1 MLGAFSPLL
10 PGGAQLAATPVAGE
24 AAITVGAVTVAAVGN
39 VPVAAAA
46 GITLGAVTMS
56 AGGETAEAY
65 SIPFQ
70 GMLLRTLLRRGS
82 VPFQRLI
89 RRRL

>member
-10 PGGAQLAATPVAGE
+10 AGSVLLAATPVTGE
-24 AAITVGAVTVAAVGN
+24 AAITVGATTVAAVGN

-46 GITLGAVTMS
+46 AVTLGAVTIS
-56 AGGETAEAY
+56 ASGETAEAFA
-65 SIPFQ
+65 IPFQ